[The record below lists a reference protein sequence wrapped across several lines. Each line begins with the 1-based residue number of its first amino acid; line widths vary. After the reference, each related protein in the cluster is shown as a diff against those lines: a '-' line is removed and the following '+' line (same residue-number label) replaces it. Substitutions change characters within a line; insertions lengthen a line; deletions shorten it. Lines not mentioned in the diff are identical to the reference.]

1 MSYRQLTEGQRY
13 QISAFLSQE
22 FSQREIAKKLNIA
35 PSTVHRELRRNND
48 KTGVYDPEVA
58 QQRTLSRRLKPKP
71 RRICDNTECAV
82 EFMLQ
87 LDWSPEQIS
96 AICTRLGYSVSHEW
110 IYNYVRADFNNGG
123 SLFKH
128 LRHKLKRY
136 KRRFDKQRGRILNR
150 RSIHD
155 RPSIIE
161 QRGRYGDWEID
172 TVIGKQGTGA
182 MVTLLERKSSF
193 YLVKKVPSK
202 QADVVADATI
212 EMLQPFKS
220 LVHSITSDN
229 GKEFAEHQRIA
240 RELDTDVYFADP
252 YASYQ
257 RGANE
262 NANGLLRQYVPK
274 GTDLR
279 TVTHRQI
286 EGYQARLN
294 ERPRKKHGYLQPV
307 NIFKEQLQL
316 AMSECCS

>member
-13 QISAFLSQE
+13 QISAFLPQE
-22 FSQREIAKKLNIA
+22 FSQQQIARRLNVA
-35 PSTVHRELRRNND
+35 PSTNHVELRRNKD
-48 KTGVYDPEVA
+48 KTQSYEPGVA
-58 QQRTLSRRLKPKP
+58 QQRTLSRCLKPML
-71 RRICDNTECAV
+71 RRICDNTVCAV

-87 LDWSPEQIS
+87 LNWSPEQIL

-123 SLFKH
+123 SLFEH

-172 TVIGKQGTGA
+172 TIIGKQGTGA

-193 YLVKKVPSK
+193 YLVKKVSSK

-212 EMLQPFKS
+212 DMVQPFKS

-240 RELDTDVYFADP
+240 RELDTDVYFVDP

-286 EGYQARLN
+286 EAYKARLN
-294 ERPRKKHGYLQPV
+294 ERPR
-307 NIFKEQLQL
+307 
-316 AMSECCS
+316 